1 MSLSG
6 RTMLRL
12 AAILATLLI
21 STAATAQTASSTSA
35 SHKFEFTP
43 FIGYRTGGKFEDIND
58 STEFK
63 LGESESLGFMVNIAA
78 KSNGQYEFLYA
89 QQSTEVDSA
98 GLFISDPQFDLDVEY
113 YQFGGTYL
121 FDGDK
126 AQPFIALTLGMS
138 RFDPQPAEFNAE
150 SFFSAS
156 FGGGVQLNPRGRFGV
171 RLEGRVYTSLISDS
185 SRIFCG
191 SDGGVGGCLIEIDGT
206 LLTQWEARAGIVFR
220 F

>member
-1 MSLSG
+1 
-6 RTMLRL
+6 MLRL
-12 AAILATLLI
+12 ATILATILV
-21 STAATAQTASSTSA
+21 STAATAQTASSTTPSY
-35 SHKFEFTP
+35 KFEFTP
-43 FIGYRTGGKFEDIND
+43 FIGYRTGGQFEDID
-58 STEFK
+58 GSTEFE
-63 LGESESLGFMVNIAA
+63 LGESESLGFMVNVDAN
-78 KSNGQYEFLYA
+78 SNGQYEFLYA
-89 QQSTEVDSA
+89 KQSTEVDSA
-98 GLFISDPQFDLDVEY
+98 GLFINDPRFDLDVEY

-138 RFDPQPAEFNAE
+138 RFDPQPSEFGAE

-156 FGGGVQLNPRGRFGV
+156 FGGGLQLNPRGRFGV
-171 RLEGRVYTSLISDS
+171 RLEGRVYTSLIDDN